1 MLRAVGRI
9 EYETAQA
16 CQTFIHKCNCRVDMG
31 VLKSI
36 AWVSGMSD
44 DQFRAVLDRP
54 VRASIQ
60 GGSEDRLGAEV
71 IQSPIIME
79 KLPEI
84 FLLGLL
90 GLVPQQIINTRT
102 ATIEALAPPGS
113 YHLPHFIRSQ
123 ITEEDE
129 EDLLE

>member
-1 MLRAVGRI
+1 
-9 EYETAQA
+9 
-16 CQTFIHKCNCRVDMG
+16 MG

-44 DQFRAVLDRP
+44 DQFRAVLNRP

-79 KLPEI
+79 KLPEV

-90 GLVPQQIINTRT
+90 GPPGLVPQQIINTCT
-102 ATIEALAPPGS
+102 ATAEALAPPGS

-123 ITEEDE
+123 KTEEDE